1 MSLYRRLINK
11 IRGNMDVDS
20 LVQKGLI
27 VGENVFINFGCVI
40 DESFCWLIELGNN
53 VTLAPHVHILAHDA
67 STKRELGYTKLG
79 GVKIGNNVFIGAGT
93 IILPGTNIGDR
104 VVVGAGS
111 IVTKNIPDN
120 SLAIGN
126 PAKVVCSYDEYMSRQ
141 KDKMKS
147 AYIYSKDFTIYGNVT
162 TNKKD
167 KMKQELGTENTG
179 FIV

>member
-79 GVKIGNNVFIGAGT
+79 GG
-93 IILPGTNIGDR
+93 
-104 VVVGAGS
+104 
-111 IVTKNIPDN
+111 KNRKQCIYWCRDN
-120 SLAIGN
+120 YS
-126 PAKVVCSYDEYMSRQ
+126 SR
-141 KDKMKS
+141 
-147 AYIYSKDFTIYGNVT
+147 
-162 TNKKD
+162 NKYRR
-167 KMKQELGTENTG
+167 
-179 FIV
+179 